1 MLNGASLDCILRL
14 ASDLIAQAYSN
25 CDGDASGRN
34 LTELV
39 KLASD
44 VAGLVAR
51 DNPPGLPPVTADT
64 PMFEAAVSTV
74 VGPFEVSLGAPGG
87 TRFKAR
93 AGGDVVASLINVHDV
108 THASPALTD
117 DLLAS
122 EMVFATTSADLVL
135 LQDIE
140 IAIRGVDQQKVQG
153 SALQPQIR
161 YWANG
166 GWNGNAKALPDP
178 IDGDVARTAL
188 TAPVAGT
195 ADPKS
200 LQLALY
206 MATPP
211 SPPPPPPSPPPPSP
225 PPVLVYPSPPPP
237 PKPVEVVKE
246 DPIDWRWVGPA
257 IGGGVLVLGIAV
269 RLLRR
274 KVAKVQQVQQRQR
287 RLMSEE
293 DTDIEDEDEWN
304 SSQVDPFGAR
314 FDPFQRR

>member
-1 MLNGASLDCILRL
+1 M
-14 ASDLIAQAYSN
+14 
-25 CDGDASGRN
+25 
-34 LTELV
+34 
-39 KLASD
+39 
-44 VAGLVAR
+44 
-51 DNPPGLPPVTADT
+51 
-64 PMFEAAVSTV
+64 
-74 VGPFEVSLGAPGG
+74 
-87 TRFKAR
+87 
-93 AGGDVVASLINVHDV
+93 VASLINVH
-108 THASPALTD
+108 APPALTD

-122 EMVFATTSADLVL
+122 EMVFATTSADLAL

-140 IAIRGVDQQKVQG
+140 VAIRGVDLQKVQG
-153 SALQPQIR
+153 SALQPQIW

-225 PPVLVYPSPPPP
+225 PPPSPPPVLVYPSPPPP
-237 PKPVEVVKE
+237 SKPVEVVKE

-257 IGGGVLVLGIAV
+257 IGGGVLVLGIAF

-274 KVAKVQQVQQRQR
+274 KVVKVQQVQQRQR

-293 DTDIEDEDEWN
+293 DTDIEDEDEDEEWN